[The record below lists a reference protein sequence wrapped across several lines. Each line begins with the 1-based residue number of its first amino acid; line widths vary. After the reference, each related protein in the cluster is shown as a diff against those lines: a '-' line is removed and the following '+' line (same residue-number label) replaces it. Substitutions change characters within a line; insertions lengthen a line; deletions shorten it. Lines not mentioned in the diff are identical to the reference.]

1 LTDVKQA
8 RKTVVI
14 VGAALI
20 AFGGISFAR
29 HHLLRAEILAGGGAL
44 LLVLALI
51 APRATAPLHNA
62 WMEFAAVLGWI
73 NSRLLL
79 SLMYYGVMTPLG
91 LVLRVVVGR
100 DPMNRRRRPAESY
113 WIPRSAPRQARE
125 QFERQF

>member
-1 LTDVKQA
+1 MTEVKQA
-8 RKTVVI
+8 RKTVFI

-29 HHLLRAEILAGGGAL
+29 HHLSRAEILGGAGAL

-51 APRATAPLHNA
+51 APRATVPLHNA
-62 WMEFAAVLGWI
+62 WMKFAAVLGWI
-73 NSRLLL
+73 NSRILL

-91 LVLRVVVGR
+91 LVLRVVGR
-100 DPMNRRRRPAESY
+100 DPMNRRRHPAESY
-113 WIPRSAPRQARE
+113 WIPRAALRQSRE